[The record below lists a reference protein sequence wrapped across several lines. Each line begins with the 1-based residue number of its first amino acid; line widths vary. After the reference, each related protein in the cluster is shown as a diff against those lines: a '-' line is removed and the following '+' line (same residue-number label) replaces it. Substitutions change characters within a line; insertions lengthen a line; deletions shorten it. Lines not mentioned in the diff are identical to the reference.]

1 MSATRL
7 TFDLVPVDSGKPQR
21 LDQALVRAAVDAG
34 VELNRA
40 QLGRAFT
47 QGQVTDD
54 HGAALK
60 GSTKVKAPLRVHV
73 QPVAA
78 EPLRAVAQALPLSV
92 LHEDEHLLVVDKAAG
107 MPVHPGAGHPDGTL
121 VNAVLYHFGVEAEE
135 LPTLE
140 GNDVARPGIVHR
152 LDKDTSGAMVVART
166 EVAQRGLAAMFRAHS
181 LERSYLGIVMG
192 TLPFDARAVVSGHAR
207 DANDRRRFAPVARGK
222 GVREA
227 KTHLRVERRL
237 RGATVVRFTLHT
249 GRTHQIRMH
258 ARALGHPILGDALY
272 GYRARNEEIAAAIQD
287 IGRQALHAQVLGFD
301 HPVTG
306 ETLRFEAPL
315 PESFEQTFSRLTL

>member
-1 MSATRL
+1 MPGARL
-7 TFDLVPVDSGKPQR
+7 TFDLAPVEGQKPRR
-21 LDQALVRAAVDAG
+21 LDQALVGAAREAG

-40 QLGRAFT
+40 QLGRAFGH
-47 QGQVTDD
+47 GQVTDES
-54 HGAALK
+54 GAPLK
-60 GSTKVKAPLRVHV
+60 ASAKVKGPLRVYV
-73 QPVAA
+73 QPVAP

-92 LHEDEHLLVVDKAAG
+92 LYEDEHLLVVDKAAG
-107 MPVHPGAGHPDGTL
+107 MPVHPGPGHPDGTL
-121 VNAVLYHFGVEAEE
+121 VNAVLHHFGVEAEE
-135 LPTLE
+135 LPTLD

-166 EVAQRGLAAMFRAHS
+166 EPAQTALALSFRAHS

-207 DANDRRRFAPVARGK
+207 DPNDRRRFAPVARGE

-237 RGATVVRFTLHT
+237 RGATLVRFTLHT

-258 ARALGHPILGDALY
+258 ARALGHPILGDELY
-272 GYRARNEEIAAAIQD
+272 GYRPRNDEIAGVIRN
-287 IGRQALHAQVLGFD
+287 IGRQALHAQMLGFA

-306 ETLRFEAPL
+306 EALRFEAPL
-315 PESFEQTFSRLTL
+315 PESFTEAFDTLAL